1 MRAVDPKVLS
11 RFVRETAELASDFV
25 NVFRNL
31 IKDVRDSYRR
41 ELCYVRGPG
50 VKWRGKHPPR

>member
-31 IKDVRDSYRR
+31 IKDVRDS
-41 ELCYVRGPG
+41 
-50 VKWRGKHPPR
+50 

>member
-1 MRAVDPKVLS
+1 MSAVDPKAMS
-11 RFVRETAELASDFV
+11 RFVRETAELASDFA

-41 ELCYVRGPG
+41 ELCYMRGPG
-50 VKWRGKHPPR
+50 AKWRGKYPHR

>member
-1 MRAVDPKVLS
+1 LS
-11 RFVRETAELASDFV
+11 RFVRETAELASDFA